1 MSKTHGSRK
10 QDIEMAIMIKI
21 YNKDFKGAI
30 ALCERY
36 NVSPKRFGELINR
49 VDFVCGQE
57 AVGNEQ

>member
-1 MSKTHGSRK
+1 MNKTHGSRK

-36 NVSPKRFGELINR
+36 NVSPKRFGELVNR
-49 VDFVCGQE
+49 VEFVCR
-57 AVGNEQ
+57 